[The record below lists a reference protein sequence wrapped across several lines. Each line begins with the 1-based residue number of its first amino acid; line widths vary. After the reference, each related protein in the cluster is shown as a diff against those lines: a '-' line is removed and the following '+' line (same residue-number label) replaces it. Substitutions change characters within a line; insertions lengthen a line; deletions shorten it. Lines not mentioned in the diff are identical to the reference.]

1 MDRFQLPICTVFFI
15 GVALTASALE
25 KYTAAVYEHAVILTG
40 ATPKLVTREEAV
52 QQMNKNLDIFE
63 EVTKTAAALG
73 SHIIVLPEDGIYG
86 WVFKRETLYPYLED
100 IPDPQVNWIPCID
113 PQRFGST
120 EVQERLS
127 CMARNYSI
135 YVVANMGDK
144 KSCNSTDPKCPKD
157 GHYQYNTDVV
167 YDPKGKFLA
176 RYHKYNLFEWETPYF
191 DFAKEPQFVNFNT
204 SFGRFGVITCAD
216 ILNFR
221 EPAIS
226 LVEVFKVDTILFPT
240 AWTNGLPLLSAV
252 QFHSAW
258 AMGMR
263 VNLLSANIH
272 RPSLDLTGSGIFT
285 PNGAKIY
292 HFDMKTQKGR
302 LLIAEIDACPRHS
315 STYPPPINWS
325 LYASDPK
332 HFFPQAEVF
341 TGTIYFDNFTFT
353 ELSKEAGNH
362 TVCQKGLC
370 CHLSYKMAE
379 KCNDEVYAFGV
390 FDGLHVV
397 EGEYYLQICT
407 LVKCNTTD
415 LKSCGQGVDTA
426 RTKFDNLSL
435 SGTFN
440 TSYVF
445 PEILL
450 TGTQLATGEFE
461 VLKDGRLIS
470 NHGLSKPV
478 LSVALFGRWFEKDPP
493 HPQDASS

>member
-1 MDRFQLPICTVFFI
+1 MGHFQLSICTIVLV
-15 GVALTASALE
+15 GVVLKASTLE
-25 KYTAAVYEHAVILTG
+25 KYTAAVYEHDVILTG
-40 ATPKLVTREEAV
+40 AVPKLVTREEAL
-52 QQMNKNLDIFE
+52 QHMNKNLDVLE
-63 EVTKTAAALG
+63 EAIKTAAALG

-100 IPDPQVNWIPCID
+100 IPDPQVNWIPCTD

-167 YDPKGKFLA
+167 YDPEGKFLA
-176 RYHKYNLFEWETPYF
+176 RYHKYNLFEVETPYF
-191 DFAKEPQFVNFNT
+191 DFAKDPQFVNFNT
-204 SFGRFGVITCAD
+204 SFGRFGIITCAD

-240 AWTNGLPLLSAV
+240 AWTNGLPLLSAI

-272 RPSLDLTGSGIFT
+272 KPSLDLTGSGIFT

-292 HFDMKTQKGR
+292 HFDMETPKGR
-302 LLIAEIDACPRHS
+302 LLVAEVDAHPHQS
-315 STYPPPINWS
+315 PTYPPSVNWS
-325 LYASDPK
+325 LYASNPK

-341 TGTIYFDNFTFT
+341 TGAIYFDNFTFT
-353 ELSKEAGNH
+353 GLSQEAGNH
-362 TVCQKGLC
+362 TVCQNGLC

-379 KCNDEVYAFGV
+379 KCNDEVYAFGA
-390 FDGLHVV
+390 FDGLHVI

-426 RTKFDNLSL
+426 RTKFDYFSL

-445 PEILL
+445 PEVLL
-450 TGTQLATGEFE
+450 TGTQLAPGEFE
-461 VLKDGRLIS
+461 VLSDGRLIS
-470 NHGLSKPV
+470 SRGLSKPV

-493 HPQDASS
+493 HVQSASS